1 MFWVCVLYTPLSSMA
16 TPSLFPLSCSF
27 RRSILGSGE
36 LFYLICVVLHSSSAP
51 FLFSSLPF
59 PLSPFPTNPWGLK
72 GAGARD
78 WVCSTIYGT
87 FAQFPGVPAPGSCHL
102 DITKNRV
109 CQTPGQRWMW
119 LLLGDGWDLSGS
131 MS

>member
-78 WVCSTIYGT
+78 WVCSTIYET
-87 FAQFPGVPAPGSCHL
+87 FAQFPGVPAPWVMPFRHNQKQSLPDSWAEVDVAAAG
-102 DITKNRV
+102 
-109 CQTPGQRWMW
+109 
-119 LLLGDGWDLSGS
+119 
-131 MS
+131 